1 MFTLCYFVI
10 SAIGV
15 LLFRFLFKKS
25 FLDLTEAGS
34 LDKRERTLIVGAGH
48 AGRMILTEIKNAEFD
63 ENNPARSIL
72 PVCFADDDITKLHT
86 KIGGVEVVGICPKF
100 PAYALIIQLIILL
113 LRFRPAKRRKS
124 VKSSTIV
131 QKPNVK

>member
-1 MFTLCYFVI
+1 MLVGFCRKLHCNDDLQIEQDVLFTLCYFVI

-86 KIGGVEVVGICPKF
+86 KN
-100 PAYALIIQLIILL
+100 
-113 LRFRPAKRRKS
+113 RRS
-124 VKSSTIV
+124 
-131 QKPNVK
+131 